1 MGHDH
6 RLLDAAT
13 WVFAGIAAVSL
24 ATAALWLTILA
35 TIISIALGLIR
46 LHDRFAYGPPGRGK

>member
-13 WVFAGIAAVSL
+13 WLSAGVAAISL
-24 ATAALWLTILA
+24 ASAALWLTVIA
-35 TIISIALGLIR
+35 TAISIALGVIR
-46 LHDRFAYGPPGRGK
+46 LHDRFRYGPPGRGR